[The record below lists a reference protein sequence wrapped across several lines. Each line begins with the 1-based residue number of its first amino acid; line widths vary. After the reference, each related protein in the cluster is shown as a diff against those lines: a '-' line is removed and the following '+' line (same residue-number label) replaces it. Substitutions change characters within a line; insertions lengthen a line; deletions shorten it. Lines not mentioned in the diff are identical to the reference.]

1 VEKRSLVISIDGA
14 CRGNNRLDPNS
25 RASYGVYFGQ
35 SSPHNRCGCLDS
47 FLPQTSTRAE
57 IEGAI
62 QAVEM
67 IAQLD
72 LRAQR
77 TTRVVLKTDS
87 DYLHKSMTEWMFK
100 WLQTGGVGSAGRQ
113 VEHWKYLLALHN
125 RIVEVENAKRIRIQ
139 FWWVPREYNGKAD
152 ELANQALDRGDS
164 AYGSF

>member
-14 CRGNNRLDPNS
+14 CRGNNKLDPTS
-25 RASYGVYFGQ
+25 QASYGVYFGQ

-47 FLPQTSTRAE
+47 RLPQTSTRAE

-72 LRAQR
+72 LRAES

-100 WLQTGGVGSAGRQ
+100 WLTTGGVGSAGRQ
-113 VEHWKYLLALHN
+113 VEHWEYLLALHK
-125 RIVEVENAKRIRIQ
+125 RIMEVEYTKRLRVQ
-139 FWWVPREYNGKAD
+139 FWWVPREYNGGAD
-152 ELANQALDRGDS
+152 GLANLALDRGDS
-164 AYGSF
+164 AYGSN